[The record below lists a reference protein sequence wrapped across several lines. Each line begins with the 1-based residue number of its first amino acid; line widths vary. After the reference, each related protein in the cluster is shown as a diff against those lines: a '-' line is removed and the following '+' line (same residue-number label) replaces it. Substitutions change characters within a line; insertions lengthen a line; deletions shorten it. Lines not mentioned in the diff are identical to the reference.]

1 MALAATEFQK
11 TKKKRKHETKVRLR
25 LHTGER
31 EGDFLGGDRRPAVD
45 EPRLAVVAARDARL
59 GRFRVVRRRK
69 SVHFEIESA
78 ARVDHILVV
87 GADERVVV
95 VPVLHL
101 FGQTNRKH

>member
-1 MALAATEFQK
+1 MNFRK
-11 TKKKRKHETKVRLR
+11 RKRKHETKVRVVR

-31 EGDFLGGDRRPAVD
+31 EGDFVGGDGRPAVD

-59 GRFRVVRRRK
+59 GHFRVARRRK

-87 GADERVVV
+87 GADERFVV

-101 FGQTNRKH
+101 FGQTNRKY